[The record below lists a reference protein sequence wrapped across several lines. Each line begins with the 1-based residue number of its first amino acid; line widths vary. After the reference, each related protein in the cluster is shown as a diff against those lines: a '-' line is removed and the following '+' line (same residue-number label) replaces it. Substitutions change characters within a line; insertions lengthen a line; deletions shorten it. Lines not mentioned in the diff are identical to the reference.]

1 LELQKRPIRNPL
13 IVLRE
18 EFDDW
23 AVLFNPDSANAI
35 GINPVGVS
43 VWKAIDGQR
52 GINEIVLE
60 IQKEFSDVPHT
71 AAGDISA
78 FMGELYRS
86 GFVGYDLESM
96 DQ

>member
-1 LELQKRPIRNPL
+1 MELQKRPIRHSL

-52 GINEIVLE
+52 DIQEIVSE
-60 IQKEFSDVPHT
+60 IQKQFSEVPQT
-71 AAGDISA
+71 AADDISA
-78 FMGELYRS
+78 FIGELHRN

-96 DQ
+96 DR